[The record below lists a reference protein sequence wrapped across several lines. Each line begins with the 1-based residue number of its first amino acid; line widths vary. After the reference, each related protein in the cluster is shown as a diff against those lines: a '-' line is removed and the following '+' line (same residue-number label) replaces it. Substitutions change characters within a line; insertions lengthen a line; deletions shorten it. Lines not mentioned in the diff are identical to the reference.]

1 MISNRRATQCRC
13 LWCLCA
19 RACRFAHIGRHLPS
33 QSISHK
39 HMAISQE
46 CSQRLRI
53 SLRYACK
60 YLTCR
65 KFEKNT
71 GMFSILLSLK
81 RWFIRFKPNFSY
93 FISFIDVQDRS
104 WRRKL
109 QRLVF
114 SSFSSDLKHKYLM
127 NLEFWYFSLLIIVF
141 DIDEVQIVSINSTK

>member
-1 MISNRRATQCRC
+1 ME
-13 LWCLCA
+13 W
-19 RACRFAHIGRHLPS
+19 P
-33 QSISHK
+33 
-39 HMAISQE
+39 MAISQDTGQE

-93 FISFIDVQDRS
+93 FIYRRS
-104 WRRKL
+104 GP
-109 QRLVF
+109 
-114 SSFSSDLKHKYLM
+114 
-127 NLEFWYFSLLIIVF
+127 LLASQVAAT
-141 DIDEVQIVSINSTK
+141 SI

>member
-1 MISNRRATQCRC
+1 
-13 LWCLCA
+13 
-19 RACRFAHIGRHLPS
+19 
-33 QSISHK
+33 
-39 HMAISQE
+39 MAISKE
-46 CSQRLRI
+46 RSKRLRI
-53 SLRYACK
+53 SLRYACR

-93 FISFIDVQDRS
+93 FIYRRPGPP

-127 NLEFWYFSLLIIVF
+127 NLEF
-141 DIDEVQIVSINSTK
+141 

>member
-1 MISNRRATQCRC
+1 M
-13 LWCLCA
+13 CA
-19 RACRFAHIGRHLPS
+19 RACRFAHLGRHLPS

-93 FISFIDVQDRS
+93 FIYRRSGCS

-127 NLEFWYFSLLIIVF
+127 NLEFWYFSPLIIVF
-141 DIDEVQIVSINSTK
+141 DIDEVQIVTINSTR